1 MNEALQTALLVIVA
15 LQAKHII
22 CDGPLQTLAMVRDKS
37 SYGKPLGLLHALIHA
52 VGSAVVLALFG
63 LPLTVVGS
71 LALLDGVIH
80 YHVDYTKE
88 NIVKT
93 FGWTPAVGP
102 YWWAMIT
109 DQSLHHM
116 TAVLLVWLAFKP

>member
-1 MNEALQTALLVIVA
+1 
-15 LQAKHII
+15 
-22 CDGPLQTLAMVRDKS
+22 
-37 SYGKPLGLLHALIHA
+37 
-52 VGSAVVLALFG
+52 
-63 LPLTVVGS
+63 